1 MNNWLIAAAALAAL
15 TTLVHF
21 FVGGRQ
27 VAKPLLETGEL
38 NSLVK
43 FTHYFCWHIV
53 TIALA
58 AMALGLAYAG
68 LNPGGRDVAILMV
81 VLAATIAVWN
91 FAMNARHRLKAS
103 RHPQFVFFIAIVAL
117 ASPGLLPA

>member
-15 TTLVHF
+15 TTLVHL

-27 VAKPLLETGEL
+27 VAKPLLETSEI

-53 TIALA
+53 SIALA
-58 AMALGLAYAG
+58 VMAAGLAYAG
-68 LNPGGRDVAILMV
+68 LSPGGRDVAFFMV
-81 VLAATIAVWN
+81 GLAAAIALWN
-91 FAMNARHRLKAS
+91 SVMNARHQLKAG
-103 RHPQFVFFIAIVAL
+103 RHPQFVFFIAIMAI
-117 ASPGLLPA
+117 ATPGLLVA